1 MTTFYELKNNGNNK
15 TVPANY
21 ASALNSM
28 HHNRKVP
35 DGYVLLYQNSNYS
48 NTTRQCAYLCEK
60 DRVQWNSRVGVHN
73 NVAKY

>member
-1 MTTFYELKNNGNNK
+1 MPTYYESRNNGNNK
-15 TVPANY
+15 TVQANY
-21 ASALNSM
+21 SSALNSLATTK
-28 HHNRKVP
+28 KVP

-60 DRVQWNSRVGVHN
+60 DKVQWNGKVGVHN